1 MSGTGKIVRIGNL
14 KVGRRRILQGAGV
27 ATVALTA
34 PSYWRKLSAQEKRIV
49 VRDPGGPYAEGFT
62 EAFHKPFKAA
72 TGIESVGVAG
82 QHEPTSLIKGMVD
95 TKNYTWDMALLTG
108 AASDQLWQ
116 EGKYVESL
124 KGITSPH
131 IETLPASMKNE
142 YFLGNNV
149 FTTAFAYRTDTYK
162 GDKKAPANWA
172 EYFDTKKFPGR
183 RALRKHPFDTMEQA
197 LLADGV
203 PADKL
208 YPLDIDRAFKKLDTI
223 KKDIAVWWTGGAQS
237 SQLMKTGE
245 VDLCPLWNA
254 RAQTVI
260 DEGAPVAIQW
270 HNNLWASEGWSIIK
284 GTPKADMC
292 REFIKFAVDP
302 ARQAVWT
309 KWISYGPAHPDAYKT
324 ISPETAKKLPTY
336 PENFKTGIKADQ
348 TYWAANKD
356 KVTERFEAW
365 LLS

>member
-1 MSGTGKIVRIGNL
+1 MSGTGKIVHIGKL
-14 KVGRRRILQGAGV
+14 KIGRRSILQAAGG

-49 VRDPGGPYAEGFT
+49 IRDPGGPYAEGFT

-95 TKNYTWDMALLTG
+95 TKNYTWDMALLTW
-108 AASDQLWQ
+108 AACGQLVSD
-116 EGKYVESL
+116 GGYVEKL
-124 KGITSPH
+124 NVTNPH
-131 IETLPASMKNE
+131 IATLPASMKTD

-149 FTTAFAYRTDTYK
+149 FTTCFAYRSDAFK
-162 GDKKAPANWA
+162 GKKAPSNWA
-172 EYFDTKKFPGR
+172 EYFDTKNFPGR
-183 RALRKHPFDTMEQA
+183 RALRKHPFDTLEQA

-203 PADKL
+203 AADKL
-208 YPLDIDRAFKKLDTI
+208 YPLDLDRAFKKLDSI
-223 KKDIAVWWTGGAQS
+223 KKDIAVWWTGGAQT
-237 SQLMKTGE
+237 SQLLKTGE
-245 VDLCPLWNA
+245 VDLCPVWNA

-260 DEGAPVAIQW
+260 DEGAPVEIVW
-270 HNNLWASEGWSIIK
+270 HNNIWSAEGWCIIK

-309 KWISYGPAHPDAYKT
+309 KWISYGPAHPDAYKS
-324 ISPETAKKLPTY
+324 IDEKTAKKLPTY
-336 PENFKTGIKADQ
+336 PANFKTAIQADS
-348 TYWAANKD
+348 TYWAKNKD